1 MQTIIVGYRY
11 EVADLDD
18 TATTQTIQF
27 VNKLEGKDGTTNEE
41 LLKVLIHRI
50 NHLQTKVP
58 CRQNAIAITK
68 LEESLMWLGQRNQD
82 RISRNITGTTK
93 K

>member
-1 MQTIIVGYRY
+1 MKIVIEGYRY
-11 EVADLDD
+11 EVAHLDD

-27 VNKLEGKDGTTNEE
+27 FNKLEGEDGTTNEE
-41 LLKVLIHRI
+41 LLEVLIHRI

-58 CRQNAIAITK
+58 CRENAIAITK
-68 LEESLMWLGQRNQD
+68 LEEGLMWLEKRNQD